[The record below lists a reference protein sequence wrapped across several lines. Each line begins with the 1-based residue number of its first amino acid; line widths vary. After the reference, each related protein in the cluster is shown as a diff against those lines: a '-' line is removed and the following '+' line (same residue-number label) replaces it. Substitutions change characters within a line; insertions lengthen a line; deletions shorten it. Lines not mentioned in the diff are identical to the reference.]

1 MSIAKKFKN
10 KIALDKFINFA
21 LYNNPYGYYEKKGI
35 FGKKGDFITSPYIS
49 SIVGEMIA
57 IWILNRF
64 INKKI
69 FNFSILE
76 IGAGEG
82 YLAKDILNTFE
93 KFNNIKFKFNYVIC
107 EKSSFYKK
115 KQQNKLR
122 KFNIKWINSIKN
134 FKKKNCIILSNELID
149 AFPIKQLFKNNNL
162 WYEKYVKLNSK
173 LNKLEFVDVKINK
186 SHQVFKKIYPLN
198 ILNFIEYEPDIE
210 NFVKNISNI
219 LKFDNNNIFI
229 TFDYGYNSR
238 DFKNTIQALSK
249 HKNANILTNIGKVD
263 ITHLV
268 NFYYIKKFFQLNRI
282 DNINYQTQSE
292 FLIKSGINVRLKQ
305 AIKYTKKKADQKKLY
320 LSVERLISKNK
331 MGELFKVLI
340 ASKK

>member
-49 SIVGEMIA
+49 SIFGEMIA

-122 KFNIKWINSIKN
+122 KFK
-134 FKKKNCIILSNELID
+134 
-149 AFPIKQLFKNNNL
+149 
-162 WYEKYVKLNSK
+162 
-173 LNKLEFVDVKINK
+173 
-186 SHQVFKKIYPLN
+186 
-198 ILNFIEYEPDIE
+198 
-210 NFVKNISNI
+210 
-219 LKFDNNNIFI
+219 
-229 TFDYGYNSR
+229 
-238 DFKNTIQALSK
+238 
-249 HKNANILTNIGKVD
+249 
-263 ITHLV
+263 
-268 NFYYIKKFFQLNRI
+268 
-282 DNINYQTQSE
+282 
-292 FLIKSGINVRLKQ
+292 
-305 AIKYTKKKADQKKLY
+305 
-320 LSVERLISKNK
+320 
-331 MGELFKVLI
+331 
-340 ASKK
+340 